1 MLIRIGFRYVVQ
13 KEPSNNLQ
21 SWECVLRRK
30 GQCKA
35 KVKLQNNGELGG
47 INEHTHPPSQD
58 EIEVTKI
65 KRRSQA
71 THDTP
76 QQILE
81 AALQNI
87 SETAAVNLP
96 QINNLKRTIH
106 SQRKDNDLPPTP
118 LRREDIPVL
127 PERYQVTKAGEQFL
141 IFDSGVGD
149 NERILI
155 FATQQGIHFLS
166 NNSHW
171 FMDGTFKLCPEI
183 FYQIYTIRTL
193 NNNQVFPCVFVI

>member
-1 MLIRIGFRYVVQ
+1 MV
-13 KEPSNNLQ
+13 NL
-21 SWECVLRRK
+21 SGKLTSTSTHHR
-30 GQCKA
+30 
-35 KVKLQNNGELGG
+35 KVKL
-47 INEHTHPPSQD
+47 
-58 EIEVTKI
+58 
-65 KRRSQA
+65 RS
-71 THDTP
+71 
-76 QQILE
+76 
-81 AALQNI
+81 
-87 SETAAVNLP
+87 TAAVNLP

-106 SQRKDNDLPPTP
+106 SQRKDDDSPPTP

-155 FATQQGIHFLS
+155 FATQQGIRFLS

-183 FYQIYTIRTL
+183 FYQRSQRSQECCHQTGE
-193 NNNQVFPCVFVI
+193 